1 MRRRDM
7 HGRFLWRK
15 KAVEYLL
22 AIFCFLTFQ
31 ILFGLLVMRNSTPCM
46 GNLAVRD
53 NTTAANTVSGPSSHE
68 YRIFVFAYARPDGLR
83 KTLNSLL
90 ESDYSKAPVGSLT
103 LEVFVDFRKHESL
116 QMQQKQSGIL
126 QFLRTLKWPYG
137 QYKIHRR
144 LTNVG
149 LRLSIMEAW
158 QPTSDREVAAFFEDD
173 VVVSPYWFS
182 WVYDALAHYAPV
194 GAQGAIETESRFIGF
209 GLFRPIFDELSRR
222 RVHVKNDYAP
232 FLLQQPCSWGAVYLP
247 GPWRRFREL
256 FEEDKNRDPILKRP
270 KGALTPVSNSWKYN
284 SSWKKYLIYYM
295 RWNGWY
301 MMYPNLPEKLVL
313 STSLLLPGEHPTPPK
328 KLFLLDVLR
337 KEHLE
342 KDCVKESLSKFTNM
356 KEMQVYDLMF
366 DKARTVD
373 DLMPKADEA

>member
-1 MRRRDM
+1 MRRRAT
-7 HGRFLWRK
+7 HGHFLWRN
-15 KAVEYLL
+15 KAVEYLVVIL
-22 AIFCFLTFQ
+22 CFLTFQ
-31 ILFGLLVMRNSTPCM
+31 ILIGRLVTLNRTPCL
-46 GNLAVRD
+46 GKLAAR
-53 NTTAANTVSGPSSHE
+53 NNIIAANTVGGPSSHE
-68 YRIFVFAYARPDGLR
+68 YRIFVFAYARPDGVK

-90 ESDYSKAPVGSLT
+90 ESDYSKAPVGSLN
-103 LEVFVDFRKHESL
+103 LEVFVDFRRHDSL
-116 QMQQKQSGIL
+116 QMQQNQSGIL

-137 QYKIHRR
+137 QYKIHQR
-144 LTNVG
+144 LKNAG

-194 GAQGAIETESRFIGF
+194 GSQGAIETEPRFIGF
-209 GLFRPIFDELSRR
+209 GLFRPIVDEISRR

-256 FEEDKNRDPILKRP
+256 FERERNRDPTVKRP
-270 KGALTPVSNSWKYN
+270 EWAVNPVSNSWSYK

-295 RWNGWY
+295 YWNGWY

-328 KLFLLDVLR
+328 KLFLLEVLR

-342 KDCVKESLSKFTNM
+342 KDFVKESLVKFASM
-356 KEMQVYDLMF
+356 KDMQVYDMMF
-366 DKARTVD
+366 NKTRNVD
-373 DLMPKADEA
+373 DLIPKADEV